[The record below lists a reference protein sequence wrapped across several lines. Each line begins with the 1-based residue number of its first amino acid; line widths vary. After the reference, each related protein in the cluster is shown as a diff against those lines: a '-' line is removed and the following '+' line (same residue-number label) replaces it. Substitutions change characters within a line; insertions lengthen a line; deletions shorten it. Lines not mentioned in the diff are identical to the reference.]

1 MNKTTPH
8 ALRRAFLLTSLLTSL
23 SICLVAASQ
32 KHSRADGPKQSGG
45 KDQMLIAAGD
55 IVDCT
60 NLSGSEATSKLLDS
74 MPGTILTLGDNAYPD
89 GSNEN
94 FRCYDKTWG
103 RHKSRTRPTP
113 GNHEYHTPHAAGY
126 FNYFGEAAGD
136 PADGYYSFDLG
147 SWHII
152 ALNSQCDE
160 VDGCRKGSPQEQW
173 LAQDLKKSHANCTL
187 AFWHVP
193 LFSTGDEH
201 GNDPEMQDFWKD
213 LYAAGADIV
222 LNGHDH
228 DYERFAPQ
236 TPDGVTDPSR
246 GIREFVVGTG
256 GKSQRGF
263 LKPSPTSEVRSN
275 STFGV
280 LQIRTHERG
289 YDWKFVPIAGGQ
301 FTDSGS
307 GACHSR

>member
-1 MNKTTPH
+1 
-8 ALRRAFLLTSLLTSL
+8 LTGL
-23 SICLVAASQ
+23 SICLIAASQ
-32 KHSRADGPKQSGG
+32 RLSPTDNSKQSGG
-45 KDQMLIAAGD
+45 KDQILLAAGD
-55 IVDCT
+55 IVDCK
-60 NLSGSEATSKLLDS
+60 NLSGSEATAKLLDR
-74 MPGTILTLGDNAYPD
+74 MPGTVLTLGDNAYPD

-94 FRCYDKTWG
+94 FRCYEKTWG
-103 RHKSRTRPTP
+103 RHKSRTHPAP

-152 ALNSQCDE
+152 ALNSQCAE

-173 LAQDLKKSHANCTL
+173 LAEDLQKHHANCTL

-193 LFSTGDEH
+193 LFSSGDEH

-236 TPDGVTDPSR
+236 TPGGVADPAH

-263 LKPSPTSEVRSN
+263 RKPSRTSQVRSN

-280 LQIRTHERG
+280 LQITTHEHG
-289 YDWKFVPIAGGQ
+289 YDWKFVPIAGSQ

-307 GACHSR
+307 GACHAR